1 MFSYLSSVVGLG
13 FVFLSS
19 QMMMNVNDAMLACGE
34 WSSNYSIFPVH
45 TMSFIQTIP
54 GHAYLVKKKNPSNC
68 FMDFVSFKRLH
79 NIFHTN
85 NLLLNYLRIRVS

>member
-54 GHAYLVKKKNPSNC
+54 RHISGFKKYLKKN
-68 FMDFVSFKRLH
+68 L
-79 NIFHTN
+79 
-85 NLLLNYLRIRVS
+85 

>member
-54 GHAYLVKKKNPSNC
+54 GHAYLVKKKTRLT
-68 FMDFVSFKRLH
+68 VSWILCHLKGCITFFTL
-79 NIFHTN
+79 IT
-85 NLLLNYLRIRVS
+85 YS